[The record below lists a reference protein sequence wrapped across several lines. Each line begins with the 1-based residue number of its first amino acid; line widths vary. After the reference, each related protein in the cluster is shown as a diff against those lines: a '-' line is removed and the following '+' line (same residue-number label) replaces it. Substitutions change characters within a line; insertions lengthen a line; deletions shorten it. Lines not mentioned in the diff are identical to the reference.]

1 MRKYMSK
8 RQRPCDFCRSR
19 KTACRIEDAPPCRSC
34 QLHDR
39 ECTFI
44 EAARPRKRQAAEQR
58 VESYASQL
66 PGAVTAASLETDT
79 HRDIAVSQPESSLS
93 GHVHHDVQAAIS
105 TTPSFPDMSMQF
117 LHDLDIDGSE
127 YQFMFRTPGS
137 PASSPESASV
147 SWLAASNRP
156 DDPSDPANTLLDGLN
171 GLNPETLGLTGD
183 MDPYL
188 LQRYKADD
196 RGIFKFKQLAI
207 HRVQRNDHP
216 THFLVSQPSL
226 FSRSREEAGH
236 KAIPESELRR
246 ELEAHIPQAMGKR
259 LIALCQQ
266 FIAPHYP
273 VFSTE
278 SLPDPASSPPHLLAA
293 IYSICFPFAM
303 YDDQLCIDL
312 AYDSPPYE
320 PLAHII
326 NAAVAAD
333 LHSPTLG
340 TVQALFLLVAR
351 SSSNPLV
358 SDASYRWNLMG
369 TLVSAAVNVGLHL
382 DPHYWRISAAQTSQ
396 RRRISLCI
404 YAMDRWLAAALGRP
418 PHIDVANWL
427 VTTPNVGDRH
437 CSGLSE
443 SQWEAM
449 LEFLTL
455 TSVLASTLSKLY
467 SLQAV
472 HSLLQSPGDV
482 AGISSDLISTLGPKP
497 NSNRGNSGPPPNN
510 QRTMSEVVA
519 TLGRHYTLLLISRAR
534 IWSQLYRRDTRSTWP
549 PLTSVDHEISS
560 RAAMEECIRGF
571 SNFIRDLKGDDITG
585 FWPPWCQAAFSSLC
599 FTLLLLITSSP
610 TVEEASSW
618 LDMLQSTRRHLR
630 SKASSLPVLRLGLL
644 RVDSIFWRGVDK
656 VLNLEPHVQDAFGA
670 LQDT

>member
-1 MRKYMSK
+1 
-8 RQRPCDFCRSR
+8 
-19 KTACRIEDAPPCRSC
+19 
-34 QLHDR
+34 
-39 ECTFI
+39 
-44 EAARPRKRQAAEQR
+44 
-58 VESYASQL
+58 
-66 PGAVTAASLETDT
+66 
-79 HRDIAVSQPESSLS
+79 
-93 GHVHHDVQAAIS
+93 
-105 TTPSFPDMSMQF
+105 MSMQF

-369 TLVSAAVNVGLHL
+369 TLVSAA
-382 DPHYWRISAAQTSQ
+382 
-396 RRRISLCI
+396 
-404 YAMDRWLAAALGRP
+404 
-418 PHIDVANWL
+418 
-427 VTTPNVGDRH
+427 
-437 CSGLSE
+437 
-443 SQWEAM
+443 WEAM